1 MRSFRNSCALLVLP
15 LTIAFSTSALAVTDE
30 QKASLRA
37 HCRGDFI
44 AHCKG
49 ISPGG
54 VEAFECLAKNS
65 QELSSACH
73 TAVQSVDPDVK

>member
-1 MRSFRNSCALLVLP
+1 MRSVQTACALLVLP
-15 LTIAFSTSALAVTDE
+15 LTIASTSAFAVTDE

-37 HCRGDFI
+37 NCRGDFI

-54 VEAFECLAKNS
+54 IEAFECLAKNS